1 MKALHFTLMVGPK
14 LNFEQTFQKAW
25 TLSWKDWFC
34 KIANFQPN
42 YQKMKYFCSNFL
54 WAGCSAWNDVFF
66 FLLFEA
72 SNFIVIVGPK
82 KNSVQIL
89 LKALRFS
96 LKYFFN
102 ICQYP
107 TKLSGKEII
116 LLHILIYFCSPF
128 IKVPNFIAWWGP
140 SWTLNKPFRKF
151 VDY

>member
-54 WAGCSAWNDVFF
+54 WAGCSAWNDF
-66 FLLFEA
+66 FL
-72 SNFIVIVGPK
+72 FIIW
-82 KNSVQIL
+82 
-89 LKALRFS
+89 S
-96 LKYFFN
+96 LKLYSDGWTQIELCTNPSESFKILIKIFFFN
-102 ICQYP
+102 ICEYP

-116 LLHILIYFCSPF
+116 LLHILINFCSPL